1 MARSKDARRWILT
14 LLLLSGS
21 CGLIYEV
28 LWMKLLTLVIGN
40 TVFSITTVLSA
51 FMGGLAL
58 GSFLGG
64 RLLHRFREPLK
75 IYAILEAGIG
85 VCALLLPLA
94 IASTAPLFRFVYQV
108 LDPSFYTL
116 GLLRFVVCGIILLIP
131 ATLMGATLPVLCR
144 YFSARRNEPGWTVG
158 LLYGVNTSG
167 AVLGSLAG

>member
-1 MARSKDARRWILT
+1 MAPSRGARLSVLT

-64 RLLHRFREPLK
+64 RFLNRFKNPLR

-85 VCALLLPLA
+85 VCALLLPLT
-94 IASTAPLFRFVYQV
+94 IAATAPIFRFVYQA

-116 GLLRFVVCGIILLIP
+116 GLLRFLVCGSILLVP
-131 ATLMGATLPVLCR
+131 ATLMGATLQVLCR
-144 YFSARRNEPGWTVG
+144 YFEIGRASCRERV
-158 LLYGVNTSG
+158 
-167 AVLGSLAG
+167 

>member
-1 MARSKDARRWILT
+1 MKRVTRESRRRSNSRNPSPPGRRSRAAMARSMGMRRWILV

-94 IASTAPLFRFVYQV
+94 IASTAPLFRFVYQALLIIQATRCV
-108 LDPSFYTL
+108 IASNW
-116 GLLRFVVCGIILLIP
+116 LRFEQGCSTI
-131 ATLMGATLPVLCR
+131 C
-144 YFSARRNEPGWTVG
+144 SPG
-158 LLYGVNTSG
+158 
-167 AVLGSLAG
+167 LGR